1 MSELTDV
8 TDIPDVKD
16 VPVAR
21 LTSPVWNVG
30 VIPVVPL
37 LELEGVVEQ
46 LELIDVIYSE
56 HRGYVTIYPSRKSL
70 TYLHDLGLSTSTPL
84 QLFFDTD
91 KGCLVTHP
99 YLSSDTVPKELSK
112 LIHVVEWCHNN
123 PQVTDDELHRY
134 VRICQDD
141 PELIGLD
148 N

>member
-1 MSELTDV
+1 MTELTDV

-21 LTSPVWNVG
+21 LTSPVWNAG

-37 LELEGVVEQ
+37 LGLEGVVE
-46 LELIDVIYSE
+46 EHECVDVIYSVC
-56 HRGYVTIYPSRKSL
+56 RGYVSVYPSRKSL
-70 TYLHDLGLSTSTPL
+70 NHLHDLGFSTGTPL

-91 KGCLVTHP
+91 TGYLVAHP
-99 YLSSDTVPKELSK
+99 YLSSDVVPKELTK
-112 LIHVVEWCHNN
+112 LIHVVEWYRDNSK
-123 PQVTDDELHRY
+123 VTDDELHRY
-134 VRICQDD
+134 VGFCQDD